1 MEKTITKKDAT
12 LDLISRLEKTSE
24 YAEETFV
31 KNFDKSKIM
40 DSEDKEFIQEI
51 EYMRKCISNYFYSL
65 GATDKYTNERAMELW
80 YGWNIGLDKDIK
92 QFGELFGTWC
102 KNPIC
107 IDINGFEAN
116 KYFDIMFGT
125 HNSEDVY
132 DKISEGGN
140 GSEIEY
146 CSQDQYINWL
156 YENLYDYIYDYTDEC
171 DDEEYGVLIEKEKHY
186 IRQEVEKIKNKY
198 PCDYN
203 HWSIEHGRLELVI
216 LQNKTFSDFYD
227 KCKDEKQIK
236 EALHLIESF
245 VQTVYPYNYAVI
257 PTVAKGKDLKELGV
271 KGIEV
276 DNAIAILTE
285 CCEDV
290 WYHSYTD
297 RNMNKLLVVLRNYT
311 LLKQLD
317 IAMQNIINNKNI

>member
-1 MEKTITKKDAT
+1 MEKTITKKDIT
-12 LDLISRLEKTSE
+12 LELINRLEKTSE

-31 KNFDKSKIM
+31 KNFNKSEMM
-40 DSEDKEFIQEI
+40 DSENKEFIQEI
-51 EYMRKCISNYFYSL
+51 EYMRKCIGNYFYSL
-65 GATDKYTNERAMELW
+65 GITNEFTNERAMELW

-107 IDINGFEAN
+107 IDIDGFEAN

-125 HNSEDVY
+125 HNSEYIY
-132 DKISEGGN
+132 DKISEKGN
-140 GSEIEY
+140 GSEIGY
-146 CSQDQYINWL
+146 CSRDQYINWL
-156 YENLYDYIYDYTDEC
+156 HENLYDCYDE
-171 DDEEYGVLIEKEKHY
+171 DDYDKDYYDTIIEEEKDLIK
-186 IRQEVEKIKNKY
+186 QEIKQIENEY

-203 HWSIEHGRLELVI
+203 YWSIEHERLELVI

-236 EALHLIESF
+236 EALNLIRSF
-245 VQTVYPYNYAVI
+245 TQTVYPYNHTI
-257 PTVAKGKDLKELGV
+257 MPTVVKGKDLNELGV

-276 DNAIAILTE
+276 DNAVAIITGH
-285 CCEDV
+285 CEDV
-290 WYHSYTD
+290 WYNSYSD
-297 RNMNKLLVVLRNYT
+297 RNIDRLLDALRNYT
-311 LLKQLD
+311 LLKQMD